1 MHPSN
6 RSGGDP
12 HEDARI
18 YRQVKRG
25 LPVQRRPPAQ
35 RPGRFTTCSALLSFS
50 RSDLSTGTTIG
61 YLPSFGGSAGAIDEL
76 VPGDAG
82 DVDGLVDEGGGDE
95 GDAGDEGDDFGVTI
109 GGVLGAV
116 DVFVSR

>member
-6 RSGGDP
+6 RGGGDP

-25 LPVQRRPPAQ
+25 LPVQRRPPA
-35 RPGRFTTCSALLSFS
+35 RRSGRFTTCSALLSFS
-50 RSDLSTGTTIG
+50 RCDLSTSPTIV
-61 YLPSFGGSAGAIDEL
+61 YLPSLGGSAVDEL

-82 DVDGLVDEGGGDE
+82 EGDGLIDEGGVDE
-95 GDAGDEGDDFGVTI
+95 VDDFGVTT

>member
-61 YLPSFGGSAGAIDEL
+61 YLPSFGGSAGVIDEL
-76 VPGDAG
+76 DPGDAEE
-82 DVDGLVDEGGGDE
+82 VDGLVDEGGDGGGVD
-95 GDAGDEGDDFGVTI
+95 DVDDFGVTI